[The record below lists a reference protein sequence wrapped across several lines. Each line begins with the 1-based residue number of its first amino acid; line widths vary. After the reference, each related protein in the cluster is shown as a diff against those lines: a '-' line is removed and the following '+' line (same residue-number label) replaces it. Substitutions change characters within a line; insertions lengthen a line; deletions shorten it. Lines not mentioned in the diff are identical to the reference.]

1 MRYEKLLALLMFL
14 AAAVWASP
22 QPLAANKTWSGNFPK
37 TGSVTIPAGD
47 VVTLD
52 TNVALTDLTVNG
64 QLICADKNLTVSSG
78 WIMVHGLLQCGT
90 AAAPYTK
97 RLDLT
102 LTGSNTSLDVMGM
115 GAKFLGAMGGGRIVL
130 AGENRLGWTRLAA
143 TANKGSLVINLK
155 VAPAWRV
162 GDRIVVTST
171 DFHYEHAEE
180 RTISAIAGTAVTLDK
195 QLQKQHWCAT
205 EMFNGIPL
213 EECAEVGLLTRNIR
227 IQGDAYSTTS
237 GFGGHIMI
245 MAGAKAKISGV
256 ELYHM
261 GQKGRVARY
270 PMHWHMVGDGT
281 GQYMN
286 NSSVVHSYNRF
297 ITIHGT
303 HNVRLAGN
311 VAFDTIGHGYY
322 MEDGIEHGNVIEDNL
337 GLSVDN
343 APNGLPTPSD
353 KKTSVFWIS
362 NPDNT
367 VRRNVAAGSE
377 HTGFWL
383 GFPEHPVGLST
394 TATIWPK
401 RTPLREF
408 DSNVTHSN
416 QIRGLYVD
424 GGENA
429 NRETIVTWFEPHANP
444 ADAGSPKVPPVFKNF
459 TAYKNRYEGIWMRG
473 RSFPVLQGAKLADNW
488 MGAYFASLSGLQP
501 ATIKDSLVVGETANK
516 GNPDS
521 WEDKGLDGRELP
533 HWWPGAAGDSIRG
546 IEYYDGPMQ
555 VSRTLFANFQSN
567 SLRKSGAITNL
578 SPNPFWISSA
588 SSSSEISF
596 KNANRVWLDPL
607 TPGHEG
613 DSFSVIRDID
623 GSITGV
629 PNRRIVPKNPTMYT
643 PICTV
648 KSAWNAYICPY
659 NYVGAYVKSH
669 GVNIAGTELI
679 RDDGAKRA
687 LGAMDGSPDNL
698 HFVAIE
704 DRPHTLNLPG
714 AVPDRLTFVRFEQAG
729 KAVRTLAVLSDV
741 RVHR

>member
-195 QLQKQHWCAT
+195 PLQKQHWCAT

-270 PMHWHMVGDGT
+270 PMHWHMVGDAT

-303 HNVRLAGN
+303 HNTQARRQCRFRHHRPRILHGRWHRARQRHRRQSRSERRQRTERIADAVGQKNFSLLDQQSRQYRAPQCGGRLRAHRFLAGLPRTSGRPLDHRHHLAEAHAAARVRLQC
-311 VAFDTIGHGYY
+311 DS
-322 MEDGIEHGNVIEDNL
+322 L
-337 GLSVDN
+337 Q
-343 APNGLPTPSD
+343 PNP
-353 KKTSVFWIS
+353 
-362 NPDNT
+362 
-367 VRRNVAAGSE
+367 R
-377 HTGFWL
+377 
-383 GFPEHPVGLST
+383 
-394 TATIWPK
+394 
-401 RTPLREF
+401 PLR
-408 DSNVTHSN
+408 
-416 QIRGLYVD
+416 RW
-424 GGENA
+424 
-429 NRETIVTWFEPHANP
+429 RR
-444 ADAGSPKVPPVFKNF
+444 K
-459 TAYKNRYEGIWMRG
+459 R
-473 RSFPVLQGAKLADNW
+473 
-488 MGAYFASLSGLQP
+488 QP
-501 ATIKDSLVVGETANK
+501 RNHRDLV
-516 GNPDS
+516 
-521 WEDKGLDGRELP
+521 
-533 HWWPGAAGDSIRG
+533 
-546 IEYYDGPMQ
+546 
-555 VSRTLFANFQSN
+555 
-567 SLRKSGAITNL
+567 
-578 SPNPFWISSA
+578 
-588 SSSSEISF
+588 
-596 KNANRVWLDPL
+596 
-607 TPGHEG
+607 
-613 DSFSVIRDID
+613 
-623 GSITGV
+623 
-629 PNRRIVPKNPTMYT
+629 
-643 PICTV
+643 
-648 KSAWNAYICPY
+648 
-659 NYVGAYVKSH
+659 
-669 GVNIAGTELI
+669 
-679 RDDGAKRA
+679 
-687 LGAMDGSPDNL
+687 
-698 HFVAIE
+698 
-704 DRPHTLNLPG
+704 
-714 AVPDRLTFVRFEQAG
+714 
-729 KAVRTLAVLSDV
+729 
-741 RVHR
+741 